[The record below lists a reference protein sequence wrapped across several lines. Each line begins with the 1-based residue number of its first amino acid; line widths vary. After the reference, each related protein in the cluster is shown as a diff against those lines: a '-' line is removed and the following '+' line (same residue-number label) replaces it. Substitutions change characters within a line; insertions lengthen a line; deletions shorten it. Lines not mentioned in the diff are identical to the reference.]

1 VVIFLG
7 IFYVIFFFR
16 KMSSDS
22 SPPRVRQRTEESIE
36 ERKACM
42 DSRLVLPERNI
53 LKADLVDAPLNFI
66 AKLV

>member
-1 VVIFLG
+1 
-7 IFYVIFFFR
+7 
-16 KMSSDS
+16 MSSDC

-36 ERKACM
+36 ERRACM
-42 DSRLVLPERNI
+42 DSRQVHSERNI

>member
-1 VVIFLG
+1 
-7 IFYVIFFFR
+7 VIFFFR
-16 KMSSDS
+16 KMSSDC

-36 ERKACM
+36 ERRACM
-42 DSRLVLPERNI
+42 DSRQVHSERNI